1 MIGKFS
7 GPTKRCHVHEQNYLE
22 LFPIRTPG
30 RDSTSRPFPSAKI
43 AMPLS
48 MNRSPRGCGSLL
60 RFFSLFRGVAA
71 DDRFHGL
78 YLPPHAG
85 RQIDTEGFR
94 HQRQRVVVEPHRAAH
109 AGHAELGSARLE
121 QFPCGGVP
129 RHEIGTTPFAVLT
142 DQRTRILAS
151 GLPAGGAELRALT
164 GKPLPDRR

>member
-1 MIGKFS
+1 MIGEFS

-30 RDSTSRPFPSAKI
+30 RDPTSRPFPSAKI

-71 DDRFHGL
+71 DDRFHSTHFSPQARSHV
-78 YLPPHAG
+78 YAERF
-85 RQIDTEGFR
+85 RQ
-94 HQRQRVVVEPHRAAH
+94 HCQRVVVKPHRAAH
-109 AGHAELGSARLE
+109 AGHAELSCPSLE
-121 QFPCGGVP
+121 QFPRIRII
-129 RHEIGTTPFAVLT
+129 RHEIRATAFAT
-142 DQRTRILAS
+142 FAAQRISILAG
-151 GLPAGGAELRALT
+151 GLPAGVAVFRALA